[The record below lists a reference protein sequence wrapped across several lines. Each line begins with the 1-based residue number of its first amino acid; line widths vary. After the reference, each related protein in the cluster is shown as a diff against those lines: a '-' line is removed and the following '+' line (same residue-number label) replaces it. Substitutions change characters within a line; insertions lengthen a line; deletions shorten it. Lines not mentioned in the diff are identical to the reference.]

1 MRRAGQGGSRARDR
15 IGAGLAAVDS
25 IRQVRVCDNELAV
38 VLWCGYVCM
47 YACMHAELS
56 TDLNPNTK

>member
-1 MRRAGQGGSRARDR
+1 MDKEDPEREIGS
-15 IGAGLAAVDS
+15 GLAAVDS

-47 YACMHAELS
+47 HAWRIV
-56 TDLNPNTK
+56 N